1 MGTKNDDL
9 KRLKSLD
16 AARKR
21 ANDAYTERM
30 KKAGRSVLSVRVLN
44 TTRDTLKKMA
54 AEKKVTVGAVIDEF
68 VSPKA
73 DDDQ

>member
-1 MGTKNDDL
+1 MSTKTDDL

-21 ANDAYTERM
+21 ANDAYSERM
-30 KKAGRSVLSVRVLN
+30 KQAGRSVLSVRVKN
-44 TTRDTLKKMA
+44 STRDTLKRMA
-54 AEKKVTVGAVIDEF
+54 EEKKVTVGAVIDEF

-73 DDDQ
+73 DNDQ

>member
-1 MGTKNDDL
+1 MSTKKDDL

-21 ANDAYTERM
+21 ASDAYNDRM

-44 TTRDTLKKMA
+44 STRDTLKKIA
-54 AEKKVTVGAVIDEF
+54 EEKKVTVGAVIDEF

-73 DDDQ
+73 DDQ

>member
-1 MGTKNDDL
+1 MGAKADDL

-21 ANDAYTERM
+21 ANDAYNDRM

-54 AEKKVTVGAVIDEF
+54 EDKDVTVGAVIDEF
-68 VSPKA
+68 VSPKT
-73 DDDQ
+73 DDQ